1 MSWAEIKKAVNSNID
16 VPLDTRMSCGLVK
29 VLADGGANVS
39 PSLNIQGK
47 GIINHIWYRTSV
59 PINTTTPRLKI
70 TVDDNVIFDKCVKN
84 QNQSS
89 SAEDVR
95 LGFVS
100 SVFAVANTPTVV
112 GKSVRYSGGYT
123 YPIEAAFNRDTVTV
137 SMSSSPETYLLRTDV
152 TNNYYFIV
160 ADKPLAFNK
169 NLKIET
175 IGTTTQDSYY
185 YIRYE
190 LYE

>member
-16 VPLDTRMSCGLVK
+16 VPLDTRMSCGLLK
-29 VLADGGANVS
+29 VLADGGVNVG

-47 GIINHIWYRTSV
+47 GIINHIYYKTSAPV
-59 PINTTTPRLKI
+59 NTTTPRLKI
-70 TVDDNVIFDKCVKN
+70 TVDDNVIFDKCVRN
-84 QNQSS
+84 PNASG
-89 SAEDVR
+89 SAGDVR

-100 SVFAVANTPTVV
+100 SVFMSNYPTIIGT
-112 GKSVRYSGGYT
+112 GKTYSDDYLNSF
-123 YPIEAAFNRDTVTV
+123 EAAVDRNIQTVD
-137 SMSSSPETYLLRTDV
+137 MSSSPETYLQQ
-152 TNNYYFIV
+152 NKNYYFIV